1 MQHRIVILPP
11 THERAEVINKGLLAG
26 LAVWGGTIIYAGA
39 LRLVWEPD
47 TPECDDFET
56 VKVVLDAMV
65 EYGVLDPHVD
75 TYGVEGP
82 EDV

>member
-1 MQHRIVILPP
+1 MQNKIVILPP

-26 LAVWGGTIIYAGA
+26 LNIWGGTIVYVGA
-39 LRLVWEPD
+39 LRLEWEPD
-47 TPECDDFET
+47 TEECDDFET

-75 TYGVEGP
+75 SYGVDGP
-82 EDV
+82 NV